1 MRVLCWWGLQAGL
14 STGWGGVGWGGGQAS
29 GRGGLVGNPAGG
41 DAEGGGDPGVG
52 DAELTGTRCRGRP
65 AGSAPRTAPGPSRPP
80 VRGAGEA
87 EAQGRTAR
95 KRGQPGP
102 SGEGGGDKDARSPP
116 GLWLD
121 LRRLPQRHCSICEP
135 FSRRSPRI
143 LMDFTLWRPP
153 APRKRDRPRS
163 GRLSAAGRRAPSPP
177 NFPAHRRGPAAPGG
191 GRGTPPSLLGT
202 CPPAEGRPC
211 REAGRAGWKDVK
223 P

>member
-1 MRVLCWWGLQAGL
+1 MGALCGWGLQAGL
-14 STGWGGVGWGGGQAS
+14 GTGWGGGQAS
-29 GRGGLVGNPAGG
+29 GREGPGWESAGG
-41 DAEGGGDPGVG
+41 DAEG
-52 DAELTGTRCRGRP
+52 TRVWGCGIKRTRSRGCT

-80 VRGAGEA
+80 VRGAGET
-87 EAQGRTAR
+87 EAQGKEGGR
-95 KRGQPGP
+95 RGNGASPGRAAP
-102 SGEGGGDKDARSPP
+102 GQGGEGGGDKDARSPP

-163 GRLSAAGRRAPSPP
+163 GRLSAAGHRPPSPP
-177 NFPAHRRGPAAPGG
+177 NFPAHRRGPVAPGG
-191 GRGTPPSLLGT
+191 GRGTPPPLLGT